1 MEIKGSTRIAV
12 VIGHP
17 IKHSLSPVMHNI
29 AFECLV
35 LDICYVAIYV
45 DPEGIEY
52 FIRGLKYTNIV
63 GVNVTIPHKTR
74 VIPYLDELSEEAKIL
89 GAVNTIRITKE
100 KLIGYNTD
108 VYGFEKCLEG
118 IDVAKCSALLI
129 GAGGAGKAVA
139 YTLCKLNVKNLYI
152 TNRTEE
158 KAKQLIQFMN
168 SIFNMK
174 IRFIPFDQLDS
185 LGPIDIVVNA
195 TPLGMEGMKEELDI
209 PSSIVGKH
217 TTAIDLVYN
226 PPITGYLKKAS
237 SLGARTL
244 NGIKMLVYQGAA
256 SFKIWTGI
264 DPPVDAMEEA
274 VRRCL

>member
-29 AFECLV
+29 AFERLG
-35 LDICYVAIYV
+35 LDICYIAIDV

-52 FIRGLKYTNIV
+52 FIKGLRYTNII
-63 GVNVTIPHKTR
+63 GVNVTIPHKTS
-74 VIPYLDELSEEAKIL
+74 VIPYLDKLSEEAKIL
-89 GAVNTIRITKE
+89 GAVNTIKITKE

-118 IDVAKCSALLI
+118 IDVPKCSALLI

-152 TNRTEE
+152 TNRTKE

-168 SIFNMK
+168 SIFNRK
-174 IRFIPFDQLDS
+174 IKFIPFDQLDS
-185 LGPIDIVVNA
+185 LETMDIIVNA

-209 PSSIVGKH
+209 PSSIIGKH

-226 PPITGYLKKAS
+226 PPITGFLKKAS

-256 SFKIWTGI
+256 SFKIWTEL
-264 DPPVDAMEEA
+264 DPPVDVMEEA

>member
-29 AFECLV
+29 AFERLG
-35 LDICYVAIYV
+35 LDICYIAIDV

-52 FIRGLKYTNIV
+52 FIKGLRYTNII
-63 GVNVTIPHKTR
+63 GVNVTIPHKTS
-74 VIPYLDELSEEAKIL
+74 VIPYLDKLSEEAKIL
-89 GAVNTIRITKE
+89 GAVNTIKITKE

-118 IDVAKCSALLI
+118 IDVPKCSALLI

-168 SIFNMK
+168 SIFNRK
-174 IRFIPFDQLDS
+174 IKFIPFDQLDS
-185 LGPIDIVVNA
+185 LETMDIIVNA

-209 PSSIVGKH
+209 PSSIIGKH

-226 PPITGYLKKAS
+226 PPITGFLKKAS

-256 SFKIWTGI
+256 SFKIWTEL
-264 DPPVDAMEEA
+264 DPPVDVMEEA

>member
-29 AFECLV
+29 AFERLG
-35 LDICYVAIYV
+35 LDICYVAIDV
-45 DPEGIEY
+45 DPDGIKY
-52 FIRGLKYTNIV
+52 FIKGLKYTNIV
-63 GVNVTIPHKTR
+63 GVNVTIPHKTK

-89 GAVNTIRITKE
+89 GAVNTIKITKE

-118 IDVAKCSALLI
+118 IDVSKCSALLI

-168 SIFNMK
+168 SIFNRK
-174 IRFIPFDQLDS
+174 IKFIPFDQLDS
-185 LGPIDIVVNA
+185 LETMDIIVNA

-209 PSSIVGKH
+209 PSSIIGKH

-226 PPITGYLKKAS
+226 PPITGFLKKAS

-256 SFKIWTGI
+256 SFKIWTEL
-264 DPPVDAMEEA
+264 DPPVDVMEEA